1 MKSLSLFS
9 FLILGL
15 ALLLFSCQSSSESA
29 ADTGAEI
36 SGLLTFTD
44 SGITF
49 LECATGERYRV
60 LDTDHAVMKAM
71 GNFPLR
77 VNEPVYMTLDG
88 EVSEHSGEIEFER
101 RFRKRIQ
108 PAEVLVLETEIPDVC
123 RQHIKPIMVFEDPN
137 VPISLVFNYY
147 VPSAILAKPYYGRLI
162 YFPFENE
169 EFPDLDQSEIQLSF
183 AAQGTAAEI
192 VIHDKSCTE
201 LSRSAENPSTHTL
214 FLEFEGKEFVL
225 CLVGNIGDESEIQ

>member
-15 ALLLFSCQSSSESA
+15 ALLLSSCQESSESET
-29 ADTGAEI
+29 DSKGEI

-49 LECATGERYRV
+49 LECSTGERYRV
-60 LDTDHAVMKAM
+60 LDTDHVVMMEM
-71 GNFPLR
+71 GDFPLR
-77 VNEPVYMTLDG
+77 VNEPVYITLGG
-88 EVSEHSGEIEFER
+88 EISEHSGEIEFER

-108 PAEVLVLETEIPDVC
+108 PAEVLVLETEIPDAC
-123 RQHIKPIMVFEDPN
+123 AHHIKPVLVFEDPN
-137 VPISLVFNYY
+137 VPISVVFNYY

-183 AAQGTAAEI
+183 AAQGTAADILIQDE
-192 VIHDKSCTE
+192 SCTE
-201 LSRSAENPSTHTL
+201 ISSSAQNPSTHTL
-214 FLEFEGKEFVL
+214 LLEFEGKEFIL
-225 CLVGNIGDESEIQ
+225 CLVGDLEEKPEIQ